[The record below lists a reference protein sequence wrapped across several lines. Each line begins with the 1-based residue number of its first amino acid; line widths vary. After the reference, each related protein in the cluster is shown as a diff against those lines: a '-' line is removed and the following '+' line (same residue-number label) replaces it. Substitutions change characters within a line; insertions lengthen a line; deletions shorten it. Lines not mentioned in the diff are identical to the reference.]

1 MTIKT
6 GKGSPRKKAFAQ
18 LGLSAHLKVCFLVVL
33 HCYPHSLI
41 CHWNCKGKPSAH
53 CLNNKRCWVPSYK
66 CSEVQKATVAP
77 CCIVTHLLV
86 LQVPWV
92 ISLTS
97 ALSLHCPIPHPSKG
111 PLLCG
116 LCHKCAWYFPILQAL
131 KLLHMRILFIPSLP
145 RILSWIK
152 KAEYWL

>member
-6 GKGSPRKKAFAQ
+6 VKGSPRKKAFAQ

-53 CLNNKRCWVPSYK
+53 CLINKRCWVPSCH

-97 ALSLHCPIPHPSKG
+97 AVSLHCPIPHPSNG

-116 LCHKCAWYFPILQAL
+116 LYQNVLDIFLYSMHWNFSIWESCLFLPSQGFP
-131 KLLHMRILFIPSLP
+131 HG
-145 RILSWIK
+145 
-152 KAEYWL
+152 